1 VSDAVYE
8 RYKEALRR
16 GHVAAERGRFD
27 AALAAYANAA
37 GLAPDRALPHLGIAA
52 TLRRMG
58 RNEEALDAY
67 GVAIARAP
75 LDTTAL
81 TARAEM
87 LLELG
92 RPADAA
98 DALDRLAEV
107 EEAAGRIP
115 DACDT
120 TRRALELAESRARRK
135 TVERLVRTLRD
146 GPQDEAAV
154 GALERAVGVMRL
166 ASAPAPATADEPE
179 TTLARDPAPDDAATV
194 LAQAEDSLGTGD
206 DATTRD
212 LFVRAAIAQRTA
224 GHTDAAIDSCYLA
237 LAVAPGDPEL
247 HVVMAELYLDCG
259 WQAAAAEKLLLLGR
273 LVELTGD
280 LAGRDRLCRV
290 VARSFADD
298 PRLAAICI

>member
-16 GHVAAERGRFD
+16 GHVAAERGRFE

-37 GLAPDRALPHLGIAA
+37 GLAPDRALPHLSIAA

-58 RNEEALDAY
+58 RNEEALAAY

-75 LDTTAL
+75 RDTAAL
-81 TARAEM
+81 TAQAET

-120 TRRALELAESRARRK
+120 TRRALELAESRTRRK

-146 GPQDEAAV
+146 GPQDEAVV
-154 GALERAVGVMRL
+154 GALERAVGVLRL
-166 ASAPAPATADEPE
+166 AAAPAPAAADEPASAPAAKP
-179 TTLARDPAPDDAATV
+179 PDDAATV

-206 DATTRD
+206 DATSRD
-212 LFVRAAIAQRTA
+212 LFVRAAIAQRAA
-224 GHTDAAIDSCYLA
+224 GHTDAAIDACYLA

-247 HVVMAELYLDCG
+247 HVVMAELYLDRG
-259 WQAAAAEKLLLLGR
+259 WAAAAAEKLLLLGR

-280 LAGRDRLCRV
+280 AAGRDRLCRV

>member
-1 VSDAVYE
+1 MSDAIYE

-16 GHVAAERGRFD
+16 GHVAAERGRLD
-27 AALAAYANAA
+27 AALVAYANAA
-37 GLAPDRALPHLGIAA
+37 GLAPDRALPHLSMAA
-52 TLRRMG
+52 TLRRLG
-58 RNEEALDAY
+58 RNEEALAAY
-67 GVAIARAP
+67 GVAIERAP
-75 LDTTAL
+75 RDTAAL
-81 TARAEM
+81 NARAET

-107 EEAAGRIP
+107 QEAGGQVP

-120 TRRALELAESRARRK
+120 TRRALELAESRTRRR
-135 TVERLVRTLRD
+135 TIERLVRTLRD
-146 GPQDEAAV
+146 GPQDEAV
-154 GALERAVGVMRL
+154 IGALERAVGVLRL
-166 ASAPAPATADEPE
+166 ATPAAPAADEPRTPAHE
-179 TTLARDPAPDDAATV
+179 PAPDDAALV
-194 LAQAEDSLGTGD
+194 LAQAEDSLGMGD
-206 DATTRD
+206 DLTTRD

-224 GHTDAAIDSCYLA
+224 GHTDAAIDACYLA

-247 HVVMAELYLDCG
+247 HVVMAELYLDRG

>member
-1 VSDAVYE
+1 MSDAIYE

-27 AALAAYANAA
+27 AALVAYANAA
-37 GLAPDRALPHLGIAA
+37 GLAPDRALPHLSMAA
-52 TLRRMG
+52 TLRRLG
-58 RNEEALDAY
+58 RNEEALAAY
-67 GVAIARAP
+67 GVAIERAP
-75 LDTTAL
+75 RDTAAL
-81 TARAEM
+81 NARAET

-107 EEAAGRIP
+107 QEAGGQVP

-120 TRRALELAESRARRK
+120 TRRALELAESRTRRR
-135 TVERLVRTLRD
+135 TIERLVRTLRD
-146 GPQDEAAV
+146 GPQDEAV
-154 GALERAVGVMRL
+154 IGALERAVGVLRL
-166 ASAPAPATADEPE
+166 ATPAAPAAAEPE
-179 TTLARDPAPDDAATV
+179 TPLREPAADDAALV
-194 LAQAEDSLGTGD
+194 LAQAEDSLGMGD
-206 DATTRD
+206 DVTTRD

-224 GHTDAAIDSCYLA
+224 GHTDAAIDACYLA

-247 HVVMAELYLDCG
+247 HVVMAELYLDRG

>member
-27 AALAAYANAA
+27 AALVAYRNAA
-37 GLAPDRALPHLGIAA
+37 GLAPDRALPHLSMAA
-52 TLRRMG
+52 ALRRMG
-58 RNEEALDAY
+58 RDEDALAAY
-67 GVAIARAP
+67 GFAIEREPRDVAAH
-75 LDTTAL
+75 
-81 TARAEM
+81 TARAET
-87 LLELG
+87 LLALG

-107 EEAAGRIP
+107 HEAAGRVP

-120 TRRALELAESRARRK
+120 VRRALELAESRTRRRHI
-135 TVERLVRTLRD
+135 EGLVRALRD
-146 GPQDEAAV
+146 GPQDEEV
-154 GALERAVGVMRL
+154 QGALERAVGVLRL
-166 ASAPAPATADEPE
+166 TIPAASADVPG
-179 TTLARDPAPDDAATV
+179 TLPPHERAPDDAATV
-194 LAQAEDSLGTGD
+194 LAEAEASLGNGD

-212 LFVRAAIAQRTA
+212 LFVRAAIAQRAA
-224 GHTDAAIDSCYLA
+224 GHTDAAIDACYLA

-247 HVVMAELYLDCG
+247 HVVMAELYLDRG
-259 WQAAAAEKLLLLGR
+259 WEGPAAEKLLLLGR

-298 PRLAAICI
+298 PRLAAMCI

>member
-27 AALAAYANAA
+27 AALVAYANAA
-37 GLAPDRALPHLGIAA
+37 GLAPDRALPHLSMAA

-58 RNEEALDAY
+58 RNEDALAAY
-67 GVAIARAP
+67 AVAIERAP
-75 LDTTAL
+75 RDTTAL
-81 TARAEM
+81 TARAETF
-87 LLELG
+87 LEMG
-92 RPADAA
+92 RPAEAA
-98 DALDRLAEV
+98 DAFDRLAEV
-107 EEAAGRIP
+107 QEAAGRLP

-120 TRRALELAESRARRK
+120 TRRALELAESRARRRHI
-135 TVERLVRTLRD
+135 ERLVRELRD

-154 GALERAVGVMRL
+154 GALERAVGVLRL
-166 ASAPAPATADEPE
+166 AAPAAPEEPKAAPSQE
-179 TTLARDPAPDDAATV
+179 PVPDDAAAV
-194 LAQAEDSLGTGD
+194 LAQAEDSLGSGD
-206 DATTRD
+206 NARARD
-212 LFVRAAIAQRTA
+212 LFVRAAIAQRSA
-224 GHTDAAIDSCYLA
+224 GHTDAAMDACYLA

-247 HVVMAELYLDCG
+247 HVVMAELYIDRG
-259 WQAAAAEKLLLLGR
+259 WHAVAAEKLLLLGR

-280 LAGRDRLCRV
+280 VAGRDRLCRV

>member
-16 GHVAAERGRFD
+16 GHVAVERGRFD

-37 GLAPDRALPHLGIAA
+37 GLAPDRALPHLSMAA

-58 RNEEALDAY
+58 RNEEALAAY

-75 LDTTAL
+75 RDTTAL
-81 TARAEM
+81 TARAET

-120 TRRALELAESRARRK
+120 TRRALELAESRTRRK
-135 TVERLVRTLRD
+135 TIERLVRTLRD

-154 GALERAVGVMRL
+154 GALERAVGVLRL
-166 ASAPAPATADEPE
+166 AAAPADEPE
-179 TTLARDPAPDDAATV
+179 SPPAAKPPPDDAAMV

-224 GHTDAAIDSCYLA
+224 GHTDAAIDACYLA

-247 HVVMAELYLDCG
+247 HVVMAELYLDRG
-259 WQAAAAEKLLLLGR
+259 WEAAAAEKLLLLGR

>member
-1 VSDAVYE
+1 MSDAVYE

-37 GLAPDRALPHLGIAA
+37 GLAPDRALPHLSIAA

-58 RNEEALDAY
+58 RDEDALAAY
-67 GVAIARAP
+67 AVAIERAP
-75 LDTTAL
+75 RDTTAL
-81 TARAEM
+81 TARADT
-87 LLELG
+87 LLALG

-98 DALDRLAEV
+98 EALDRLAEV
-107 EEAAGRIP
+107 EEAAGRLP
-115 DACDT
+115 EACDT
-120 TRRALELAESRARRK
+120 VRHALELAESRTRRRHI
-135 TVERLVRTLRD
+135 ERLVRTLRD

-154 GALERAVGVMRL
+154 GALERAVGVLRV
-166 ASAPAPATADEPE
+166 AVPANPAPDEPE
-179 TTLARDPAPDDAATV
+179 QSSARRPAPDDAALV
-194 LAQAEDSLGTGD
+194 LAQAEASLDGGD
-206 DATTRD
+206 DTATRD

-224 GHTDAAIDSCYLA
+224 GHTDAAIDACYLA

-247 HVVMAELYLDCG
+247 HVVMAELYLDRG

>member
-16 GHVAAERGRFD
+16 GHVAAERGRLD
-27 AALAAYANAA
+27 AALVAYANAA
-37 GLAPDRALPHLGIAA
+37 SLAPDRALPHVSMAS
-52 TLRRMG
+52 TLRRLG
-58 RNEEALDAY
+58 RNEEALAAY
-67 GVAIARAP
+67 GLAIERAP
-75 LDTTAL
+75 GDTAAL
-81 TARAEM
+81 NARAET

-107 EEAAGRIP
+107 QEAAGQIP

-120 TRRALELAESRARRK
+120 TRRALELAESRTRRR
-135 TVERLVRTLRD
+135 TIERLVRTLRD
-146 GPQDEAAV
+146 GPQDEAVV
-154 GALERAVGVMRL
+154 GALERAVGILRL
-166 ASAPAPATADEPE
+166 AAPAAPAADEPE
-179 TTLARDPAPDDAATV
+179 TPAREPAPDDAALV
-194 LAQAEDSLGTGD
+194 LAQAEDSLATGN

-224 GHTDAAIDSCYLA
+224 GHTDAAIDACYLA

-247 HVVMAELYLDCG
+247 HVVMAELYLDRG
-259 WQAAAAEKLLLLGR
+259 WPAAAAEKLLLLGR

>member
-27 AALAAYANAA
+27 AALTAYANAA
-37 GLAPDRALPHLGIAA
+37 GLAPDRALPHLSIAA
-52 TLRRMG
+52 TFRRMG
-58 RNEEALDAY
+58 RDEDALAAY
-67 GVAIARAP
+67 GVAIERAP
-75 LDTTAL
+75 RDTTAL
-81 TARAEM
+81 TARAET
-87 LLELG
+87 LLALR
-92 RPADAA
+92 RPAEAA

-107 EEAAGRIP
+107 QEAAGRLP
-115 DACDT
+115 EACDT
-120 TRRALELAESRARRK
+120 TRRALELAESRTRRR
-135 TVERLVRTLRD
+135 TIERLVRSLRD
-146 GPQDEAAV
+146 GPQDEAVV
-154 GALERAVGVMRL
+154 GALERALDVLRV
-166 ASAPAPATADEPE
+166 AAPAAPAMEEPAP
-179 TTLARDPAPDDAATV
+179 TRVAQPAPDDPSLV
-194 LAQAEDSLGTGD
+194 LAQAEASLDGGD
-206 DATTRD
+206 DTATRD

-224 GHTDAAIDSCYLA
+224 GHTDAAIDACYLA

-247 HVVMAELYLDCG
+247 HVVMAELYLDQG

>member
-1 VSDAVYE
+1 MSDAIYE

-16 GHVAAERGRFD
+16 GHVAAERGRLD
-27 AALAAYANAA
+27 AALVAYANAA
-37 GLAPDRALPHLGIAA
+37 GLAPDRALPHLSMAA
-52 TLRRMG
+52 TLRRLG
-58 RNEEALDAY
+58 RNEEALAAY
-67 GVAIARAP
+67 GVAIERAP
-75 LDTTAL
+75 RDTAAL
-81 TARAEM
+81 NARAET

-98 DALDRLAEV
+98 DALDRLAEAQ
-107 EEAAGRIP
+107 EAGGQVP

-120 TRRALELAESRARRK
+120 TRRALELAESRTRRR
-135 TVERLVRTLRD
+135 TIERLVRTLRD
-146 GPQDEAAV
+146 GPQDEAV
-154 GALERAVGVMRL
+154 IGALERAVGVLRL
-166 ASAPAPATADEPE
+166 ATPAAPAADEPR
-179 TTLARDPAPDDAATV
+179 TPAREPAPDDAALV
-194 LAQAEDSLGTGD
+194 LAQAEDSLGMGD
-206 DATTRD
+206 DLTTRD

-224 GHTDAAIDSCYLA
+224 GHTDAAIDACYLA

-247 HVVMAELYLDCG
+247 HVVMAELYLDRG

>member
-1 VSDAVYE
+1 MSDAVYE

-27 AALAAYANAA
+27 AAVAAYANAA
-37 GLAPDRALPHLGIAA
+37 GLAPDRALPHLSIAA

-58 RNEEALDAY
+58 RDEDALAAY
-67 GVAIARAP
+67 GLAIERAP
-75 LDTTAL
+75 TDTTAL
-81 TARAEM
+81 TARAET
-87 LLELG
+87 LLALG
-92 RPADAA
+92 RPAEAA

-107 EEAAGRIP
+107 QEAAGRVP

-120 TRRALELAESRARRK
+120 TRRALELAESRTRRR
-135 TVERLVRTLRD
+135 TIERLVRTLRD
-146 GPQDEAAV
+146 GAQDEEVV
-154 GALERAVGVMRL
+154 GALERAVGVLRL
-166 ASAPAPATADEPE
+166 AAPPAPAEPPE
-179 TTLARDPAPDDAATV
+179 PGPAPRAAPDDAAEV
-194 LAQAEDSLGTGD
+194 LAQAEDSLGRGD

-224 GHTDAAIDSCYLA
+224 GHTDAAIDACYLG

-247 HVVMAELYLDCG
+247 HVVMAELYLDQG

>member
-1 VSDAVYE
+1 MSDAVYE

-27 AALAAYANAA
+27 AALVAYANAA
-37 GLAPDRALPHLGIAA
+37 GLAPDRALPHLSMAA

-58 RNEEALDAY
+58 RNEDALAAY
-67 GVAIARAP
+67 AVAIERAP
-75 LDTTAL
+75 RDTTAL
-81 TARAEM
+81 TARAETF
-87 LLELG
+87 LEMG
-92 RPADAA
+92 RPAEAA
-98 DALDRLAEV
+98 DAFDRLAEV
-107 EEAAGRIP
+107 QEAAGRLP

-120 TRRALELAESRARRK
+120 TRRALELAESRARRRHI
-135 TVERLVRTLRD
+135 ERLVRELRD

-154 GALERAVGVMRL
+154 GALERAVGVLRL
-166 ASAPAPATADEPE
+166 AAPAAPEEPKAAPSQE
-179 TTLARDPAPDDAATV
+179 PVPDDAAAV
-194 LAQAEDSLGTGD
+194 LAQAEDSLGSGD
-206 DATTRD
+206 NARARD
-212 LFVRAAIAQRTA
+212 LFVRAAIAQRSA
-224 GHTDAAIDSCYLA
+224 GHTDAAMDACYLA

-247 HVVMAELYLDCG
+247 HVVMAELYIDRG
-259 WQAAAAEKLLLLGR
+259 WHAVAAEKLLLLGR

>member
-37 GLAPDRALPHLGIAA
+37 GLAPDRALPHLSIAA
-52 TLRRMG
+52 TMRRMG
-58 RNEEALDAY
+58 RDEDALAAY
-67 GVAIARAP
+67 GVAIERAP
-75 LDTTAL
+75 RDTTAL
-81 TARAEM
+81 TARAET
-87 LLELG
+87 LLALK
-92 RPADAA
+92 RPAEAA

-107 EEAAGRIP
+107 QEAAGRLP
-115 DACDT
+115 EACDT
-120 TRRALELAESRARRK
+120 TRRALELAESRTRRR
-135 TVERLVRTLRD
+135 TIERLVRSLRD
-146 GPQDEAAV
+146 GPQDEAVV
-154 GALERAVGVMRL
+154 GALERALDVLRV
-166 ASAPAPATADEPE
+166 AAPAAPAVEEAAPTRIAQ
-179 TTLARDPAPDDAATV
+179 PAPDDPSLV
-194 LAQAEDSLGTGD
+194 LAQAEASLDGGD
-206 DATTRD
+206 DTATRD

-224 GHTDAAIDSCYLA
+224 GHTDAAIDACYLA

-247 HVVMAELYLDCG
+247 HVVMAELYLDQG

>member
-1 VSDAVYE
+1 MSDAIYE

-16 GHVAAERGRFD
+16 GHVAAERGRLD
-27 AALAAYANAA
+27 AALVAYANAA
-37 GLAPDRALPHLGIAA
+37 GLAPDRALPHLSMAA
-52 TLRRMG
+52 TLRRLG
-58 RNEEALDAY
+58 RNEEALAAY
-67 GVAIARAP
+67 GVAIERAP
-75 LDTTAL
+75 RDTTAL
-81 TARAEM
+81 NARAET

-107 EEAAGRIP
+107 QEAAGQVP

-120 TRRALELAESRARRK
+120 TRRALELAESRTRRR
-135 TVERLVRTLRD
+135 TIERLVRTLRD
-146 GPQDEAAV
+146 GPQDEAV
-154 GALERAVGVMRL
+154 IGALERAVGVLRL
-166 ASAPAPATADEPE
+166 ATPAAPAAAEPE
-179 TTLARDPAPDDAATV
+179 TPAREPAADDAALV
-194 LAQAEDSLGTGD
+194 LAQAEDSLGMGD
-206 DATTRD
+206 DVTTRD

-224 GHTDAAIDSCYLA
+224 GHTDAAIDACYLA

-247 HVVMAELYLDCG
+247 HVVMAELYLDRG

>member
-27 AALAAYANAA
+27 AALVAYANAA
-37 GLAPDRALPHLGIAA
+37 GLAPDRALPHLSMAA

-58 RNEEALDAY
+58 RNEDALAAY
-67 GVAIARAP
+67 AVAIERAP
-75 LDTTAL
+75 RDTTAL
-81 TARAEM
+81 TARAETF
-87 LLELG
+87 LEMG
-92 RPADAA
+92 RPAEAA
-98 DALDRLAEV
+98 DAFDRLAEV
-107 EEAAGRIP
+107 QEAAGRLP

-120 TRRALELAESRARRK
+120 TRRALELAESRARRRHI
-135 TVERLVRTLRD
+135 ERLVRELRD

-154 GALERAVGVMRL
+154 GALERAVGVLRL
-166 ASAPAPATADEPE
+166 AAPAAPEEPKAAPSQE
-179 TTLARDPAPDDAATV
+179 PVPDDAAAV
-194 LAQAEDSLGTGD
+194 LAQAEDSLGSGD
-206 DATTRD
+206 NARARD
-212 LFVRAAIAQRTA
+212 LFVRAAIAQRSA
-224 GHTDAAIDSCYLA
+224 GHTDAAMDACYLA

-247 HVVMAELYLDCG
+247 HVVMAELYIDRG
-259 WQAAAAEKLLLLGR
+259 WHAVAAEKLLLLGR

>member
-27 AALAAYANAA
+27 AALVAYANAA
-37 GLAPDRALPHLGIAA
+37 GLAPDRALPHLSMAA

-58 RNEEALDAY
+58 RNEDALAAY
-67 GVAIARAP
+67 AVAIERAP
-75 LDTTAL
+75 RDTTAL
-81 TARAEM
+81 TARAETF
-87 LLELG
+87 LELG
-92 RPADAA
+92 RPAEAA
-98 DALDRLAEV
+98 DAFDRLAEV
-107 EEAAGRIP
+107 QEAAGRLP

-120 TRRALELAESRARRK
+120 TRRALELAESRTRRRHI
-135 TVERLVRTLRD
+135 ERLVRELRD

-154 GALERAVGVMRL
+154 GALERAVGVLRL
-166 ASAPAPATADEPE
+166 AVPAAPEEPE
-179 TTLARDPAPDDAATV
+179 AAASHKPVPDDAAAV
-194 LAQAEDSLGTGD
+194 LAQAEDSLGSGD
-206 DATTRD
+206 NARARD
-212 LFVRAAIAQRTA
+212 LFVRAAIAQRSA
-224 GHTDAAIDSCYLA
+224 GHTDAAMDACYLA

-247 HVVMAELYLDCG
+247 HVVMAELYIDRG
-259 WQAAAAEKLLLLGR
+259 WHAVAAEKLLLLGR

>member
-16 GHVAAERGRFD
+16 GHVAAERGRLD
-27 AALAAYANAA
+27 AALVAYANAA
-37 GLAPDRALPHLGIAA
+37 GLAPDRALPHLSMAA
-52 TLRRMG
+52 TLRRLG
-58 RNEEALDAY
+58 RNEEALAAY
-67 GVAIARAP
+67 GVAIERAP
-75 LDTTAL
+75 RDTAAL
-81 TARAEM
+81 NARAET

-107 EEAAGRIP
+107 QEAAGQVP

-120 TRRALELAESRARRK
+120 TRRALELAESRTRRR
-135 TVERLVRTLRD
+135 TIERLVRTLRD
-146 GPQDEAAV
+146 GPQDEAVV
-154 GALERAVGVMRL
+154 GALERAVGILRL
-166 ASAPAPATADEPE
+166 ATPAAAAADEPDIP
-179 TTLARDPAPDDAATV
+179 ARQPAPDDAALV

-224 GHTDAAIDSCYLA
+224 GHTDAAIDACYLA

-247 HVVMAELYLDCG
+247 HVVMAELYLDRG

>member
-16 GHVAAERGRFD
+16 GHVAAERGKFD

-37 GLAPDRALPHLGIAA
+37 GLAPDRALPHMSMAA
-52 TLRRMG
+52 TLRQMG
-58 RNEEALDAY
+58 RDEEALAAY
-67 GVAIARAP
+67 GVAIERAP
-75 LDTTAL
+75 RDTTAL
-81 TARAEM
+81 TARAET
-87 LLELG
+87 LLAMK
-92 RPADAA
+92 RPAEAA

-107 EEAAGRIP
+107 QEAAGHVP
-115 DACDT
+115 EACDT
-120 TRRALELAESRARRK
+120 IRRALELAESRTRRRHI
-135 TVERLVRTLRD
+135 ERLVRTLRD
-146 GPQDEAAV
+146 GPQDEAVV
-154 GALERAVGVMRL
+154 GALERAVGVLRL
-166 ASAPAPATADEPE
+166 AAPAPADEPE
-179 TTLARDPAPDDAATV
+179 PSPAQRPAPDDASLV
-194 LAQAEDSLGTGD
+194 LAQAEDSLGGGD
-206 DATTRD
+206 DGRTRD

-224 GHTDAAIDSCYLA
+224 GHTDAAIDACYLA

-247 HVVMAELYLDCG
+247 HVVMAELYIDRG
-259 WQAAAAEKLLLLGR
+259 WHAVAAEKLLLLGR

>member
-1 VSDAVYE
+1 MSDAIYE

-27 AALAAYANAA
+27 AALVAYANAA
-37 GLAPDRALPHLGIAA
+37 GLAPDRALPHLSMAA
-52 TLRRMG
+52 TLRRLG
-58 RNEEALDAY
+58 RNEEALAAY
-67 GVAIARAP
+67 GVAIERAP
-75 LDTTAL
+75 RDTAAL
-81 TARAEM
+81 NARAET

-107 EEAAGRIP
+107 QEAGGQVP

-120 TRRALELAESRARRK
+120 TRRALELAESRTRRR
-135 TVERLVRTLRD
+135 TIERLVRTLRD
-146 GPQDEAAV
+146 GPQDEAV
-154 GALERAVGVMRL
+154 IGALERAVGVLRL
-166 ASAPAPATADEPE
+166 ATPAAPAADEPR
-179 TTLARDPAPDDAATV
+179 TPAREPAPDDAALV
-194 LAQAEDSLGTGD
+194 FAQAEDSLGMGD
-206 DATTRD
+206 DVATRD

-224 GHTDAAIDSCYLA
+224 GHTDAAIDACYLA

-247 HVVMAELYLDCG
+247 HVVMAELYLDRG

>member
-1 VSDAVYE
+1 MSDAIYE

-16 GHVAAERGRFD
+16 GHVAAERGRLD
-27 AALAAYANAA
+27 AALVAYANAA
-37 GLAPDRALPHLGIAA
+37 GLAPDRALPHLSMAA
-52 TLRRMG
+52 TLRRLG
-58 RNEEALDAY
+58 RNEEALAAY
-67 GVAIARAP
+67 GVAIERAP
-75 LDTTAL
+75 RDTAAL
-81 TARAEM
+81 NARAET

-107 EEAAGRIP
+107 QEAGGQVP

-120 TRRALELAESRARRK
+120 TRRALELAESRTRRR
-135 TVERLVRTLRD
+135 TIERLVRTLRD
-146 GPQDEAAV
+146 GPQDEAV
-154 GALERAVGVMRL
+154 IGALERAVGVLRL
-166 ASAPAPATADEPE
+166 ATPAAPAADEPR
-179 TTLARDPAPDDAATV
+179 TPAREPAPDDAALV
-194 LAQAEDSLGTGD
+194 LAQAEDSLGMGD
-206 DATTRD
+206 DVTTRD

-224 GHTDAAIDSCYLA
+224 GHTDAAIDACYLA

-247 HVVMAELYLDCG
+247 HVVMAELYLDRG

>member
-37 GLAPDRALPHLGIAA
+37 GLAPDRALPHLSMAA

-58 RNEEALDAY
+58 RNEEALAAY
-67 GVAIARAP
+67 GIAIARAP
-75 LDTTAL
+75 RDTTAL
-81 TARAEM
+81 TARAET

-120 TRRALELAESRARRK
+120 TRRALELAESRTRRK
-135 TVERLVRTLRD
+135 TIERLVRTLRD

-154 GALERAVGVMRL
+154 GALERAVGVLRL
-166 ASAPAPATADEPE
+166 AAAPADEPE
-179 TTLARDPAPDDAATV
+179 SAPAAKPPPDDAAMV

-206 DATTRD
+206 DATARD

-224 GHTDAAIDSCYLA
+224 GHTDAAIDACYLA

-247 HVVMAELYLDCG
+247 HVVMAELYLDRG
-259 WQAAAAEKLLLLGR
+259 WEAAAAEKLLLLGR

>member
-1 VSDAVYE
+1 MSDAIYE

-16 GHVAAERGRFD
+16 GHVAAERGRLD
-27 AALAAYANAA
+27 AALVAYANAA
-37 GLAPDRALPHLGIAA
+37 GLAPDRALPHLSMAA
-52 TLRRMG
+52 TLRRLG
-58 RNEEALDAY
+58 RNEEALAAY
-67 GVAIARAP
+67 GVAIERAP
-75 LDTTAL
+75 RDTTAL
-81 TARAEM
+81 NARAET

-107 EEAAGRIP
+107 QEAGGQVP

-120 TRRALELAESRARRK
+120 TRRALELAESRTRRR
-135 TVERLVRTLRD
+135 TIERLVRTLRD
-146 GPQDEAAV
+146 GPQDEAV
-154 GALERAVGVMRL
+154 IGALERAVGVLRL
-166 ASAPAPATADEPE
+166 ATPAAPAADEPRTPAHE
-179 TTLARDPAPDDAATV
+179 PAPDDAALV
-194 LAQAEDSLGTGD
+194 LAQAEDSLGMGD
-206 DATTRD
+206 DLTTRD

-224 GHTDAAIDSCYLA
+224 GHTDAAIDACYLA

-247 HVVMAELYLDCG
+247 HVVMAELYLDRG

>member
-1 VSDAVYE
+1 MSDAIYE

-16 GHVAAERGRFD
+16 GHVAAERGRLD
-27 AALAAYANAA
+27 AALVAYANAA
-37 GLAPDRALPHLGIAA
+37 GLAPDRALPHLSMAA
-52 TLRRMG
+52 TLRRLG
-58 RNEEALDAY
+58 RNEEALAAY
-67 GVAIARAP
+67 GVAIERAP
-75 LDTTAL
+75 RDTTAL
-81 TARAEM
+81 NARAET

-107 EEAAGRIP
+107 QEAGGQVP

-120 TRRALELAESRARRK
+120 TRRALELAESRTRRR
-135 TVERLVRTLRD
+135 TIERLVRTLRD
-146 GPQDEAAV
+146 GPQDEAV
-154 GALERAVGVMRL
+154 IGALERAVGVLRL
-166 ASAPAPATADEPE
+166 ATPAAPAAAEPE
-179 TTLARDPAPDDAATV
+179 TPLREPAADDAALV
-194 LAQAEDSLGTGD
+194 LAQAEDSLGMGD
-206 DATTRD
+206 DVTTRD

-224 GHTDAAIDSCYLA
+224 GHTDAAIDACYLA

-247 HVVMAELYLDCG
+247 HVVMAELYLDRG